1 MNLVLIPLGNK
12 QEKWTGKHEEMGAD
26 FILHPLIHT
35 LPEFDL
41 SPDMV
46 DCQRKLPSIYDNE
59 VDWSNEGQHGGVE

>member
-35 LPEFDL
+35 RLRFSLAQDL
-41 SPDMV
+41 DT
-46 DCQRKLPSIYDNE
+46 C
-59 VDWSNEGQHGGVE
+59 